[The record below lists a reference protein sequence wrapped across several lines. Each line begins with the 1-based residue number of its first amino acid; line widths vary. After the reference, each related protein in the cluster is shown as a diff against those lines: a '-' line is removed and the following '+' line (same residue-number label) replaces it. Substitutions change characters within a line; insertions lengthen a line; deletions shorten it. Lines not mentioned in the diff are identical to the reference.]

1 MMAPTSPKGSLPMPN
16 TTNGKF
22 KGKKGNGGAGKKK
35 KWWRRNRIW
44 VAVLAFIAASG
55 ASGTL
60 WM

>member
-1 MMAPTSPKGSLPMPN
+1 MPN